1 MNSIDCYVSL
11 DTLAMVR
18 QNIFNQI
25 FSLENLNVVG
35 AQAWL
40 PHNKDG
46 AQTDREYRDL
56 TRTHELTNT

>member
-1 MNSIDCYVSL
+1 MSMSL
-11 DTLAMVR
+11 TKSALKILHKRKTEVAVKML
-18 QNIFNQI
+18 
-25 FSLENLNVVG
+25 SCSVVG

-56 TRTHELTNT
+56 TLTHELTNT